1 MALTKFESYYEKI
14 SEQLKALQ
22 DANEYATESIAF
34 AHWYLE
40 KYHRISEQQI
50 AEAIIDGSGDLGI
63 DTIIIDEANE
73 VLTVMQFKYPS
84 KRENIN
90 SEISQSDILKTWNGF
105 ETLITN
111 ERDYNGD
118 NKKFQEF
125 KDQLRNITITQ
136 FHLLFVSYNKGIVAK
151 ENKGVIEAYAEQ
163 FRKNTGSELDII
175 YHDRDAIANI
185 FERLNR
191 KNNLRIALKYKQM
204 QSAYN
209 VQQRKIESFVGFVSG
224 SDAVKAVSDC
234 IATVFDENIRLFDAN
249 STVNS
254 GISPTATSSDQ
265 ADMFYFYNN
274 GIVFICDTAKN
285 SPASNEIVLE
295 GASVVNGCQTLNV
308 LYNATQGGRLNE
320 SVCVLVRI
328 IQISDYS
335 ERMRITECL
344 NSQTPIRDSYFI
356 ANHPNVRDLQEEL
369 LSHGFFLERQ
379 VNEYAYKN
387 LRGEQINTTNVIQL
401 EDSIQYFVGYWD
413 NKNASL
419 AKRNK
424 NALFD
429 KGRIEEIL
437 TSVSAAKVVES
448 ISTYQNI
455 CEVLTLY
462 RKTRRNP
469 TKQEFATYLG
479 KTQEWLL
486 QHIDEF
492 RFMNTADILLM
503 NSYANLKRKYNE
515 LGISDVSEKDLIIE
529 SIFIVR
535 DISSEEA
542 KNAGDINTAAFTK
555 SAAIFGKAQTAID
568 SLLSRYTI
576 PIQ

>member
-1 MALTKFESYYEKI
+1 MALTKFESY
-14 SEQLKALQ
+14 
-22 DANEYATESIAF
+22 
-34 AHWYLE
+34 
-40 KYHRISEQQI
+40 
-50 AEAIIDGSGDLGI
+50 
-63 DTIIIDEANE
+63 
-73 VLTVMQFKYPS
+73 
-84 KRENIN
+84 
-90 SEISQSDILKTWNGF
+90 
-105 ETLITN
+105 
-111 ERDYNGD
+111 
-118 NKKFQEF
+118 
-125 KDQLRNITITQ
+125 
-136 FHLLFVSYNKGIVAK
+136 
-151 ENKGVIEAYAEQ
+151 
-163 FRKNTGSELDII
+163 
-175 YHDRDAIANI
+175 
-185 FERLNR
+185 
-191 KNNLRIALKYKQM
+191 
-204 QSAYN
+204 
-209 VQQRKIESFVGFVSG
+209 
-224 SDAVKAVSDC
+224 
-234 IATVFDENIRLFDAN
+234 
-249 STVNS
+249 
-254 GISPTATSSDQ
+254 
-265 ADMFYFYNN
+265 YFYNN

-369 LSHGFFLERQ
+369 L
-379 VNEYAYKN
+379 
-387 LRGEQINTTNVIQL
+387 
-401 EDSIQYFVGYWD
+401 
-413 NKNASL
+413 
-419 AKRNK
+419 
-424 NALFD
+424 
-429 KGRIEEIL
+429 
-437 TSVSAAKVVES
+437 S